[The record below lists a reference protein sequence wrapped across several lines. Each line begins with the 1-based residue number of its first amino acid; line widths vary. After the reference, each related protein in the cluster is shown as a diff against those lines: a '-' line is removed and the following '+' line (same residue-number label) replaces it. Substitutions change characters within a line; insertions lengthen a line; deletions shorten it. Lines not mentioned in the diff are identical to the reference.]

1 MEVKGK
7 KRQQMLRRLK
17 KFTIQLLVGA
27 NIGVILL
34 LLLIGFSG
42 HLDPSVHPRLSTL
55 GLTFPAPLLINFCF
69 LVFWLF
75 AKPRYAL
82 VPFVGFVLAYVP
94 VRAYFPLNVPHSA
107 PEGAIKVISYN
118 VEGFGFRELKGSNDS
133 INPITAYLRDSKAD
147 IICLQEAGGHE
158 LRADSILKH
167 FYPYT
172 CFQMKDSSGDVLAVY
187 SQYPIQRVE
196 RIDYPSRGNLSI
208 ACELDVNGRK
218 VLLVNNHFETNGL
231 EPEDKDG
238 FRRLV
243 KRDDNYEEAKTDTRN
258 LFVKL
263 SNASK
268 MRAPQVDQVMRYISS
283 RRGGKSVIALGDFNE
298 TPISYSQHRFAEKLT
313 DCYAATANGP
323 GFSYNRSHM
332 LVRIDHIFCSDD
344 FTPYACHVDRSVAV
358 SDHYPVVCWLK

>member
-1 MEVKGK
+1 
-7 KRQQMLRRLK
+7 MLRQLK

-27 NIGVILL
+27 NIGVIVLL
-34 LLLIGFSG
+34 LFIGYSG
-42 HLDPSVHPRLSTL
+42 HIDPSAHPRLSTL

-75 AKPRYAL
+75 TKARYAL
-82 VPFVGFVLAYVP
+82 VPFAGFLLAYVP

-118 VEGFGFRELKGSNDS
+118 VEGFGFRDSKDS

-147 IICLQEAGGHE
+147 IICLQEAGGHGKQ
-158 LRADSILKH
+158 ADSVLKKI
-167 FYPYT
+167 YPYT
-172 CFQMKDSSGDVLAVY
+172 CFQMKDSNGDELAVY

-196 RIDYPSRGNLSI
+196 LIDYPTIGNLSV
-208 ACELDVNGRK
+208 AYELDVNGHK

-231 EPEDKDG
+231 EPKDKDG

-243 KRDDNYEEAKTDTRN
+243 RRDDNYSEAKADTKN
-258 LFVKL
+258 LFEKL
-263 SNASK
+263 ARASK
-268 MRAPQVDQVMRYISS
+268 MRAPQIDQVMRYISS

-298 TPISYSQHRFAEKLT
+298 TPISYSQYRFAEKLT

-332 LVRIDHIFCSDD
+332 YVRIDHIFCSDD
-344 FTPYACHVDRSVAV
+344 ITPYACHVDRSVAL
-358 SDHYPVVCWLK
+358 SDHYPVVCWLKWG